1 MLYEILKEGLIK
13 TDVVAANRDEAI
25 AEVGK
30 LMVDHGSIEP
40 SYIKAMCEVA
50 SDLEGYIVIIKG
62 VAMPH
67 ARPEKGV
74 NKICSAI
81 ILLRNPVEF
90 GNEKNDPVKLVIA
103 LAAIDGSS
111 HMSLL
116 KDIAT
121 VFGEDETVEQLKA
134 AKNSDEILRII
145 KKASEEADE

>member
-1 MLYEILKEGLIK
+1 MLYELLREGLIK
-13 TDVVAANRDEAI
+13 TDVVVANRNEAI
-25 AEVGK
+25 TEVGK
-30 LMVDHGSIEP
+30 LMVDHGSVEP

-50 SDLEGYIVIIKG
+50 SELEGYIVITKG

-103 LAAIDGSS
+103 LAATDSTS

-116 KDIAT
+116 QDIAT
-121 VFGEDETVEQLKA
+121 VFGEDETVERLKE
-134 AKNSDEILRII
+134 AKDSEEILRII
-145 KKASEEADE
+145 KEASEETEE